1 MMRKRKIYL
10 PVLAALFAAVITVFI
25 ARSNDEPSGCFTWK
39 VEINESTFY
48 LAGSVHTASSDN
60 YPLPKSYMKSY
71 RKADKIIFELED
83 NFNMLEQKIF
93 KYAEKDRLKEEQY
106 LDLYLSLESLEK
118 LKQIFDEDKLNQY
131 CQYEAWVLN
140 MLIAGAR
147 TKLIGYDP
155 LLAIDKYF
163 HDLAEKDGKEI
174 FGLDSI
180 QTQLLLFDFDVPFEM
195 QVKIIEKA
203 VSEMELKSKS
213 EEPLYKAYFN
223 NDVVQF
229 ENEFLKPYDFN
240 KPHMKQI
247 YDRVFSNRN
256 TNWIEQFEQLSTENP
271 GTYFVLV
278 GAGHYFG
285 PNNIRE
291 LLELKG
297 YSIEKI

>member
-1 MMRKRKIYL
+1 MRKRKTHL
-10 PVLAALFAAVITVFI
+10 PVLAVIFAAVIIIFI

-39 VEINESTFY
+39 VEIDESTFY

-60 YPLPKSYMKSY
+60 YPLPKAYMKSY

-83 NFNMLEQKIF
+83 NFNTLEQKIF
-93 KYAEKDRLKEEQY
+93 KYAEKDRLKEDQY
-106 LDLYLSLESLEK
+106 LNLHLSPESLEK

-140 MLIAGAR
+140 MLISGAR

-163 HDLAEKDGKEI
+163 HDLAERDGKEI

-203 VSEMELKSKS
+203 VSEMELNARS
-213 EEPLYKAYFN
+213 EEPLYKAYFD
-223 NDVVQF
+223 NDMVQF
-229 ENEFLKPYDFN
+229 ENEFLKPYDFS

-247 YDRVFSNRN
+247 YDRVFTSRN

-278 GAGHYFG
+278 GSGHYFG
-285 PNNIRE
+285 PNNIIE

-297 YSIEKI
+297 YSVQKI